1 MPDLSF
7 NFPDFPTKKVRAGE
21 GGGTRGRWE
30 RAKTVDQFILCGKYR
45 GAIMTSGRQID
56 KHLVQFSK
64 PHTVSRQK
72 KASCTS
78 T

>member
-30 RAKTVDQFILCGKYR
+30 RAKAVDQLILSGKYR
-45 GAIMTSGRQID
+45 GAIMTLCLKID
-56 KHLVQFSK
+56 KQLVLFSR
-64 PHTVSRQK
+64 PHIVSRK
-72 KASCTS
+72 KSY
-78 T
+78 